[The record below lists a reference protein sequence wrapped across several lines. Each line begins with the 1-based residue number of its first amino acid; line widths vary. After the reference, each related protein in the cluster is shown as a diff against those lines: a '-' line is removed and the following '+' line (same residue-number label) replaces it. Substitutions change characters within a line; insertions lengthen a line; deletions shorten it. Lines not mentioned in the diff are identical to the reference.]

1 MVDLAKGIADLHPL
15 RKPVFRK
22 DVSNHHIPTREVASM
37 QEILDA
43 ADKDDYPDVNHY
55 GYLRDVGVSN
65 DDLSGRLRHRAALMR
80 QRADQFDEIADRYRD
95 AHLKAL
101 ETAVR
106 SYDELTIQIQRLLD
120 EHKHVEPT
128 KV

>member
-1 MVDLAKGIADLHPL
+1 
-15 RKPVFRK
+15 
-22 DVSNHHIPTREVASM
+22 
-37 QEILDA
+37 
-43 ADKDDYPDVNHY
+43 
-55 GYLRDVGVSN
+55 
-65 DDLSGRLRHRAALMR
+65 MR